1 MSRMNR
7 ENWEVYAIMRETG
20 GPAAAERYRHKVN
33 ARKRYLPERRESKW
47 QIVKDYG
54 IDGYLSKRFF
64 PGPVDP
70 ADLEARY
77 YIEPIYAAY
86 DCTGCMFTSW
96 IACFK
101 VPGGV
106 WCYHRIACDI

>member
-1 MSRMNR
+1 MSRMNKT
-7 ENWEVYAIMRETG
+7 NWQVYATLREIRG
-20 GPAAAERYRHKVN
+20 KAAAEDYRHKVN
-33 ARKRYLPERRESKW
+33 SRNLPESRKSKW
-47 QIVKDYG
+47 QIVKNYG
-54 IDGYLSKRFF
+54 IDGYLAKRFF
-64 PGPVDP
+64 PGNPDP
-70 ADLEARY
+70 ADLESQY

-96 IACFK
+96 IQCFK